1 MIRDS
6 LAVVVVTRR
15 HPERLAVTL
24 ASIAADKI
32 PGTVTVVN
40 LTGDSVSLNGQSE
53 IVGPS
58 TLSLSHAVDR
68 ALTDS
73 TAETIWILRDD
84 TSVRPGA
91 FAALASILDTSP
103 SVGVVG
109 PKQMDADSPVT
120 IREMGESMTRS
131 GYAVHIAEREL
142 DQAQFDRTSDVLA
155 VGEAGMLVRRS
166 VWTALNGFDPALP
179 ALGGA
184 LDFCFRARSAGWLV
198 EVVPAAVIDTAATS
212 YEALAGVVTESQE
225 EREEARARAHRVLV
239 YGPPAARPFLAIGLI
254 CGSLLRGF
262 GRFVGKRANPFAEW
276 RGAVSGALDI
286 GSIARSRRAYRATK
300 TNPVDG
306 ARLFVSP
313 SDLRHRR
320 AMQRDEERAIREAAD
335 DTPRL
340 EFSATA
346 MWLTAFA
353 TVLGFVLDGRFLGAT
368 ALSGG
373 ALVPMPATVTEA
385 LDAIGATWSDVA
397 GGITAAPD
405 GFAGLMGILG
415 SLAWWNPNL
424 VVVTLFTLAVPMSFV
439 AGYVGSGILTTNSR
453 AAVMVGAGWALVP
466 TLHGAISEGRITA
479 VLAHIALPLFARAI
493 SGSTTLSLGWASILA
508 AVVWVS
514 VPALAPVIVV
524 AVVFRAATG
533 SLGALFTL
541 APALAFEWP
550 RIIASITNPIAY
562 FADRGVPFPTTAP
575 DGLMSL
581 TLWPTMPSF
590 PGVDTEIATLA
601 AYLVVTVCL
610 ALTVIAVVVA
620 DNPRV
625 GALVILG
632 ATALVMWAGLGS
644 LTLATADGQPVGLFP
659 GPLYDV
665 VWFGLLGGAAI
676 TISAI
681 RFAAGFLAPIAV
693 AVIAAVGFVPLT
705 AVVAGL
711 ALVSP
716 ATVRTLPAY
725 VEAES
730 TAHPGGATL
739 ILTPTTEGIRSEL
752 QRDSGVT
759 LVDWT
764 AAAATRTRLAENE
777 QAIAELAA
785 NLVVESGF
793 DVSAAV
799 SEAGIRFIVLEALPT
814 APEVSA
820 IASHAGLTSVG
831 VTDRGI
837 LWRVNEPTDTT
848 PVNRDPDLV
857 YRVILGFV
865 GLVAL
870 IAAVPTSLP
879 RRRPVMD
886 DLTPVTGEVDDE
898 HS

>member
-1 MIRDS
+1 
-6 LAVVVVTRR
+6 
-15 HPERLAVTL
+15 
-24 ASIAADKI
+24 
-32 PGTVTVVN
+32 
-40 LTGDSVSLNGQSE
+40 
-53 IVGPS
+53 
-58 TLSLSHAVDR
+58 
-68 ALTDS
+68 
-73 TAETIWILRDD
+73 
-84 TSVRPGA
+84 
-91 FAALASILDTSP
+91 
-103 SVGVVG
+103 
-109 PKQMDADSPVT
+109 
-120 IREMGESMTRS
+120 
-131 GYAVHIAEREL
+131 
-142 DQAQFDRTSDVLA
+142 
-155 VGEAGMLVRRS
+155 
-166 VWTALNGFDPALP
+166 
-179 ALGGA
+179 
-184 LDFCFRARSAGWLV
+184 
-198 EVVPAAVIDTAATS
+198 
-212 YEALAGVVTESQE
+212 
-225 EREEARARAHRVLV
+225 
-239 YGPPAARPFLAIGLI
+239 
-254 CGSLLRGF
+254 
-262 GRFVGKRANPFAEW
+262 
-276 RGAVSGALDI
+276 
-286 GSIARSRRAYRATK
+286 
-300 TNPVDG
+300 
-306 ARLFVSP
+306 
-313 SDLRHRR
+313 
-320 AMQRDEERAIREAAD
+320 
-335 DTPRL
+335 
-340 EFSATA
+340 
-346 MWLTAFA
+346 
-353 TVLGFVLDGRFLGAT
+353 
-368 ALSGG
+368 
-373 ALVPMPATVTEA
+373 
-385 LDAIGATWSDVA
+385 
-397 GGITAAPD
+397 
-405 GFAGLMGILG
+405 
-415 SLAWWNPNL
+415 
-424 VVVTLFTLAVPMSFV
+424 
-439 AGYVGSGILTTNSR
+439 
-453 AAVMVGAGWALVP
+453 
-466 TLHGAISEGRITA
+466 
-479 VLAHIALPLFARAI
+479 
-493 SGSTTLSLGWASILA
+493 
-508 AVVWVS
+508 
-514 VPALAPVIVV
+514 
-524 AVVFRAATG
+524 
-533 SLGALFTL
+533 
-541 APALAFEWP
+541 
-550 RIIASITNPIAY
+550 
-562 FADRGVPFPTTAP
+562 
-575 DGLMSL
+575 
-581 TLWPTMPSF
+581 MPSF

-644 LTLATADGQPVGLFP
+644 LTLATADGQPVGLYP

-820 IASHAGLTSVG
+820 IASHAGITSVG

-837 LWRVNEPTDTT
+837 LWRVNEAIDTT
-848 PVNRDPDLV
+848 PVNRDPDLA

-886 DLTPVTGEVDDE
+886 DLAPVTEEVDDE

>member
-15 HPERLAVTL
+15 HPERLSATL
-24 ASIAADKI
+24 ASLAADKV
-32 PGTVTVVN
+32 PGSVTVVN
-40 LTGDSVSLNGQSE
+40 LTGDSVPLSGQRE
-53 IVGPS
+53 IVGSS

-68 ALTDS
+68 AVADS
-73 TAETIWILRDD
+73 VAETVWILRDD
-84 TSVRPGA
+84 TTVRPGA
-91 FAALASILDTSP
+91 FAALASVLDTSP
-103 SVGVVG
+103 SVGIVG
-109 PKQMDADSPVT
+109 PKQMDADSPAT

-131 GYAVHIAEREL
+131 GYAVQIAEREL

-155 VGEAGMLVRRS
+155 VGEAGMLVRRA

-212 YEALAGVVTESQE
+212 FEALAGVVTESQT

-239 YGPPAARPFLAIGLI
+239 YGSPAVRPFRAFGLSF
-254 CGSLLRGF
+254 GAFLRGC
-262 GRFVGKRANPFAEW
+262 GRFVRKSANPFAEW
-276 RGAVSGALDI
+276 RGVVSGALDI
-286 GSIARSRRAYRATK
+286 GSIARSHRAYRATL

-306 ARLFVSP
+306 GRLFVSP

-340 EFSATA
+340 EFRATA

-353 TVLGFVLDGRFLGAT
+353 TVLGFVLGGRFLGAT

-385 LDAIGATWSDVA
+385 FSAIGATWSDVA
-397 GGITAAPD
+397 GGMTAAPD
-405 GFAGLMGILG
+405 GFAALMGILS
-415 SLAWWNPNL
+415 SLTWWNPNL
-424 VVVTLFTLAVPMSFV
+424 VVVTLFVLAVPMSFV
-439 AGYVGSGILTTNSR
+439 AGYVGSGILTTNPR
-453 AAVMVGAGWALVP
+453 TAVVVGAGWALLP
-466 TLHGAISEGRITA
+466 TLHSAIAEGRITA

-493 SGSTTLSLGWASILA
+493 SGSTALSLGWASILA
-508 AVVWVS
+508 AIVWVS

-524 AVVFRAATG
+524 AVVIKAVTG
-533 SLGALFTL
+533 SMSAVLAL
-541 APALAFEWP
+541 APVLAFEWP
-550 RIIASITNPIAY
+550 RIIASLTNPIAY
-562 FADRGVPFPTTAP
+562 FADRGVPFPTGAP
-575 DGLMSL
+575 HGLMSL
-581 TLWPTMPSF
+581 TLWPTTPSF

-601 AYLVVTVCL
+601 AYVVVIVCL

-620 DNPRV
+620 DNQRI
-625 GALVILG
+625 GALLLLG
-632 ATALVMWAGLGS
+632 ATALVTWAGLGS
-644 LTLATADGQPVGLFP
+644 LTLASADGQPVGLFP

-681 RFAAGFLAPIAV
+681 RFASGILAPTAV

-705 AVVAGL
+705 AVAAGL

-716 ATVRTLPAY
+716 TTVRTLPAY
-725 VEAES
+725 VEAET

-739 ILTPTTEGIRSEL
+739 IVTPTTEGIRSEL

-764 AAAATRTRLAENE
+764 AAAATRTTLAENE
-777 QAIAELAA
+777 HAIAELAA

-799 SEAGIRFIVLEALPT
+799 SDAGIRFIVLEALPT

-837 LWRVNEPTDTT
+837 LWRVNESNDNS
-848 PVNRDPDLV
+848 PVDRAPDV
-857 YRVILGFV
+857 AYRVILGFV

-870 IAAVPTSLP
+870 IAAFPTSLP

-886 DLTPVTGEVDDE
+886 DLIPVTEEVDDE